1 MSNCSPL
8 EEVGRQMASVV
19 DAFNRGRDLSK
30 RVTLLADVSSEPIDW
45 IWPRRI
51 ARGKL
56 HVLAG
61 DPGLGKSLLTLDVAS
76 RITSGREWPD
86 GGSAPIGNVLVFS
99 LEDDAGDTIR
109 PRVIAMGGDEYRV
122 YVETREGT
130 PLSLEKDMG
139 DLEGLISGTGA
150 VFVIIDP
157 LNAYLGRQ
165 VDPFNDAKVRQ
176 VLSPLSRAAS
186 KMKAAILA
194 VMHLNKDEKK
204 DDLYRVG
211 GSIGF
216 VGAARLV
223 FAVTGD
229 PKNPEVDRLFAPLK
243 TNISKLAVPLGYRVV
258 EVSSGHPVLEWTGE
272 RDTSTG
278 RVLNAVAQ
286 TNRPDEALARAEE
299 FLSEILAE
307 GSQLSKEVEVQAK
320 RRGISITTLDRAR
333 KSLGV
338 KAERN
343 WSLANG
349 PWMMSLP
356 KDRLGKPSIESTP
369 EAEGG
374 SEPIPLQGSK

>member
-1 MSNCSPL
+1 MSDCAPL

-76 RITSGREWPD
+76 RITSGSEWPD
-86 GGSAPIGNVLVFS
+86 GGTATIGNVLVFS

-122 YVETREGT
+122 YVENREAT

-150 VFVIIDP
+150 VLVIIDP

-165 VDPFNDAKVRQ
+165 ADTFNDAKVRQ
-176 VLSPLSRAAS
+176 VLSPLSRTAS

-194 VMHLNKDEKK
+194 VMHLNKDEEK

-216 VGAARLV
+216 VGAARLA

-229 PKNPEVDRLFAPLK
+229 PKNPETDRLLTPLK
-243 TNISKLAVPLGYRVV
+243 TNISKPAATLGYRVV

-272 RDTSTG
+272 RSTPTG
-278 RVLNAVAQ
+278 RVLNAAAQ
-286 TNRPDEALARAEE
+286 ASRPDESLATAEE
-299 FLSEILAE
+299 FLLVELAE
-307 GSQLSKEVEVQAK
+307 GSQLTKDVEAQAR
-320 RRGISITTLDRAR
+320 RRGIRPRTLERAR
-333 KSLGV
+333 RKLGV
-338 KAERN
+338 QAERN
-343 WSLANG
+343 WSLAGG

-356 KDRLGKPSIESTP
+356 KDGLGKSPIESTP
-369 EAEGG
+369 EADGG
-374 SEPIPLQGSK
+374 SGPKPLQGVE